1 MIWLQVIDP
10 VKTKQLEKEYYEG
23 FACAI
28 RYDSKLGSQIRSN
41 FLYRFGYRGTDRLTY
56 ATGTFDRLL
65 RDDQTENYAW
75 LLQPKNSYLTI
86 DERN

>member
-10 VKTKQLEKEYYEG
+10 IKTLQLEKEYYEG
-23 FACAI
+23 FACAV
-28 RYDSKLGSQIRSN
+28 RYDKELGSRIRSN
-41 FLYRFGYRGTDRLTY
+41 FLYRFGYRGTERLTY

-65 RDDQTENYAW
+65 RDDQTENYSW